1 MSTVASTLGSVSAPD
16 PTTTGSTGSTTSS
29 PASGST
35 DDSTAPTFN
44 GTSQYAQDLQAALTR
59 AVEIASMPI
68 TQLNNQES
76 LLTEQQQAYQS
87 LQGKI
92 ADVNTAVEGIVTA
105 LGASSY
111 SADNSN
117 PAAATAVI
125 TTGALEG
132 SYVLNVTSAGSPTEA
147 MSDAGLTTVTDP
159 TSQNIYSGTSF
170 TLSVNGVDTT
180 INLTTSSLN
189 AMASAI
195 NQADAGVQATV
206 INIGSPSAPDY
217 RLSLESTATENV
229 PIDLTASDSTSLM
242 TVQTQGSEASYTI
255 NGQPPAG
262 ITSTSQ
268 DVTIAPGI
276 DVTLLATGSTTLT
289 VSRNDSALSTALGT
303 LVTAYNDAMTE
314 LAQYHGQNGGVL
326 EGQSEVYDIESSL
339 RSLVDYTGGTGTA
352 TSLTAL
358 GLSFDDTGQ
367 LSFDSSALDSA
378 SMSDVSTFFGDGTQA
393 GFIQNAANLLTSIDD
408 PDTGTLT
415 EALSSISTEMQNTQ
429 TEIANDQQQVT
440 TLQDN
445 LTTQMAAA
453 DANIAML
460 QQQSTYFTDL
470 FEAMKED
477 SADITGT

>member
-1 MSTVASTLGSVSAPD
+1 MSTVPSTLGSVSAAD
-16 PTTTGSTGSTTSS
+16 PTTTDPSTTS
-29 PASGST
+29 PATAST
-35 DDSTAPTFN
+35 GDSNAPTFN
-44 GTSQYAQDLQAALTR
+44 GTSQYAQDLQNALTR
-59 AVEIASMPI
+59 AVQIASMPI

-76 LLTEQQQAYQS
+76 LLTEQQAAYQS

-92 ADVNTAVEGIVTA
+92 ADVNTAVEGILSA
-105 LGASSY
+105 LGSSSY
-111 SADNSN
+111 SANNSN

-132 SYVLNVTSAGSPTEA
+132 TYVLNVTNAGSSTEA
-147 MSDAGLTTVTDP
+147 MSDGGLTTVTDP

-189 AMASAI
+189 AMATAI
-195 NQADAGVQATV
+195 NQANAGVEATV
-206 INIGSPSAPDY
+206 INIGSPSAADY

-229 PIDLTASDSTSLM
+229 PIDLTASDSTPLM
-242 TVQTQGSEASYTI
+242 TVQTPGSEASYTV
-255 NGQPPAG
+255 NGQPAGG

-268 DVTIAPGI
+268 NVTIAPGI
-276 DVTLLATGSTTLT
+276 NVTLQAAGSTTLT
-289 VSRNDSALSTALGT
+289 VSRSDSALSTALGT

-326 EGQSEVYDIESSL
+326 EGQSEVYDVESSL
-339 RSLVDYTGGTGTA
+339 RSLIDYSGGTGTA
-352 TSLTAL
+352 TSLIGL

-367 LSFDSSALDSA
+367 LSFDSSVLDSA
-378 SMSDVSTFFGDGTQA
+378 SMSDVSSFFGDGTEA
-393 GFIQNAANLLTSIDD
+393 GFIQNASNVLSSIDD
-408 PDTGTLT
+408 PVTGTLT
-415 EALSSISTEMQNTQ
+415 ASLSSISTEMQNTQ
-429 TEIANDQQQVT
+429 TEIDNDQQQVT

-445 LTTQMAAA
+445 LTTQMATA

-460 QQQSTYFTDL
+460 EQQSTYFTDL

-477 SADITGT
+477 SANITGS